1 MASSHH
7 LIAVQVST
15 AMCAG
20 AIISIGLM
28 KAISYE
34 WMENCLSKEQAPG
47 VPDLCND
54 FAECATAR
62 LCGCDVPHMWTSML

>member
-1 MASSHH
+1 MH
-7 LIAVQVST
+7 
-15 AMCAG
+15 AG

-47 VPDLCND
+47 VLHLCYGT
-54 FAECATAR
+54 AECATAW
-62 LCGCDVPHMWTSML
+62 LCGHKVPHMWSSML